1 MQRVTSLK
9 RTSSTCGCSIF
20 IFFSFFRASSSPVAW
35 AIGEEEAGRQNEL
48 LRLALQSIQDL
59 NVAVHRR
66 AEYCCRLI
74 SPAFR
79 ELFNLAIE
87 KLIEASRMIILL
99 RIQPSFS
106 TAQRLAERW
115 KSWSCYFI
123 GEENESEPMVNNTQ
137 RLSADAWAA
146 NWHI

>member
-1 MQRVTSLK
+1 
-9 RTSSTCGCSIF
+9 
-20 IFFSFFRASSSPVAW
+20 
-35 AIGEEEAGRQNEL
+35 

-66 AEYCCRLI
+66 AEYCWRLI
-74 SPAFR
+74 SPDFR
-79 ELFNLAIE
+79 ELSNLSSE
-87 KLIEASRMIILL
+87 KLIETSRMIILL

-123 GEENESEPMVNNTQ
+123 GEERMRAS
-137 RLSADAWAA
+137 RW
-146 NWHI
+146 

>member
-1 MQRVTSLK
+1 MQRVTSVK

-66 AEYCCRLI
+66 AEYCWRLI
-74 SPAFR
+74 SPDFR
-79 ELFNLAIE
+79 ELFNLSSE

-99 RIQPSFS
+99 RIQPSLFHRPEARGAVEELELPTS
-106 TAQRLAERW
+106 SAKRMSASRW
-115 KSWSCYFI
+115 
-123 GEENESEPMVNNTQ
+123 
-137 RLSADAWAA
+137 
-146 NWHI
+146 